1 MAAKSDLELL
11 RAHEPVLMCTKGE
24 LFFPTDVDAYVSNCS
39 LWVDEPGE
47 RERMLVP
54 AGELTLD
61 RLSRAEEEW
70 PERHKHLRFVQEET
84 LREEA
89 RRYRGVARFV
99 IPKSGRLAAV
109 GVLGRVLDILM
120 KLSLLIRGAV
130 PGGVTFA
137 AVTRY
142 RERVDNGGAT
152 YYGRVTREGGYI
164 ILQYWFFYAMNDWRT
179 IYGGVND
186 HEADWERV
194 TVYLVEDPDGTTRPM
209 WVGASSHEYNGDDLR
224 RSWDDPDLD
233 RDGDHPVVYV
243 GAGSHSHQMLP
254 GDYLIQVDPAFLR
267 GPIRLWRRIT
277 NRILRADSAL
287 NRHGIGVPFVDYAR
301 GDGIRL
307 GPGGDREWSVV
318 LIDDETPW
326 LKGFRGLWG
335 RDTGDFF
342 EGERAPSGPRY
353 ERDGTIRR
361 SWDDPLSWAG
371 LQKVAPTEADARAEL
386 RSHVRSL
393 DERLSALDT
402 DVLDRRDQLRRF
414 DSARMVLERESH
426 TQPRAREYAERI
438 AALELE
444 LAEVY
449 ETRVLVAD
457 ERESHLRA
465 LDSDTPLVPS
475 PTGHLKAPH
484 LPYSSGQQRSTRFLH
499 LWVALST
506 PLLLISLA
514 LPLFLLDPQYTLYA
528 MLGVV
533 VAFAAVD
540 SVARRKFVQY
550 LVGLAVIA
558 VVVGLVVGVVVAFAV
573 NWRIAI
579 TVPIAVIVV
588 LLLVVNI
595 RELLR
600 R

>member
-24 LFFPTDVDAYVSNCS
+24 LFFPTDVDAYVRNCS
-39 LWVDEPGE
+39 LWIEEPGG
-47 RERMLVP
+47 RERVLVP

-61 RLSRAEEEW
+61 RLSQAEEEW

-89 RRYRGVARFV
+89 RRYKGIARSV

-142 RERVDNGGAT
+142 RERVDNGSAT

-194 TVYLVEDPDGTTRPM
+194 TVYAVENPDGTTRPV
-209 WVGASSHEYNGDDLR
+209 WIGASSHEYHGDDLR
-224 RSWDDPDLD
+224 RSWNDPDLH
-233 RDGDHPVVYV
+233 RDGEHPMVYV

-254 GDYLIQVDPAFLR
+254 GDYLIQVDPSFLR
-267 GPIRLWRRIT
+267 GIIRAWQWIT
-277 NRILRADSAL
+277 HRVFRADSAI

-301 GDGIRL
+301 GDGERL
-307 GPGGDREWSVV
+307 GPGGDREWYVV

-335 RDTGDFF
+335 RDTRDFF
-342 EGERAPSGPRY
+342 DGERAPSGPRY

-361 SWDDPLSWAG
+361 SWADPLAWVG
-371 LQKVAPTEADARAEL
+371 LQKVAPTEVAARAEL
-386 RSHVRSL
+386 RSHVGVL
-393 DERLSALDT
+393 DERLREMDAE
-402 DVLDRRDQLRRF
+402 VVRRRHGLRQL
-414 DSARMVLERESH
+414 DSARMALSREAHSR
-426 TQPRAREYAERI
+426 PRAREYTEQI
-438 AALELE
+438 ESLEEE
-444 LAEVY
+444 LAGVY
-449 ETRVLVAD
+449 EKRVLLAD
-457 ERESHLRA
+457 ERDTHLRA
-465 LDSDTPLVPS
+465 LESETPLVPL

-484 LPYSSGQQRSTRFLH
+484 LPYSSGQQRTTRFLH

-506 PLLLISLA
+506 PLLLVSLA
-514 LPLFLLDPQYTLYA
+514 LPLFLLDGQFTLYA

-540 SVARRKFVQY
+540 SVARRKFIQY
-550 LVGLAVIA
+550 VTGLAVAA
-558 VVVGLVVGVVVAFAV
+558 VVIGLAVGVVAAFIV

>member
-393 DERLSALDT
+393 DERLSALDA